1 MFDVWNSTFRL
12 DNLRFYANTPDT
24 AVGLIR
30 SSTFVVSRCEIT
42 SCADTCPFVIG
53 DSRIE
58 SSVSVSIISCSHHS
72 SSESPS
78 LLPLVSGPASFSP
91 STSDGSDGGDN
102 ADTFGVGSVS
112 IVGSGLT
119 MKSQHLVVGTGPL
132 FDFGSFIGSGLCGIV
147 GCSVSLSTSSL
158 TNTTSTLLPPR
169 TAPSCSFLTQ
179 RLIGVSVLE
188 STNHL
193 CGTSGLSLDWAGS
206 SLLSNCSFSSC
217 TTNSA
222 PSPIAEPTQDPSKE
236 YTTHISKSSRISHE
250 QHYEDEAVR
259 NPVWIVSCAFSDL
272 SASTY
277 GAAVSSIH
285 YRADYVVKDTS
296 FVRCRTTDSVSTGG
310 ALFLMHNNDSSGVG
324 KFSFTLFNCWFSN
337 NTGTRGGHFKVQF
350 LHPLTIAKCTF
361 EDSRSKTAS
370 PLKQENPI
378 RIFIVGDCRFD
389 NSTVSNNEGYRTG
402 GIWLKQYQALGSVVL
417 TDILFDDNVCT
428 NTTQGNHVYDYMIDG
443 DIGVMKS
450 GTALV
455 VVFSV
460 DFLQN
465 EGLIDVD
472 VFDPFSCV
480 KRNM

>member
-1 MFDVWNSTFRL
+1 
-12 DNLRFYANTPDT
+12 
-24 AVGLIR
+24 
-30 SSTFVVSRCEIT
+30 
-42 SCADTCPFVIG
+42 
-53 DSRIE
+53 
-58 SSVSVSIISCSHHS
+58 
-72 SSESPS
+72 
-78 LLPLVSGPASFSP
+78 
-91 STSDGSDGGDN
+91 
-102 ADTFGVGSVS
+102 
-112 IVGSGLT
+112 

-296 FVRCRTTDSVSTGG
+296 FVRCRTTDSRSR
-310 ALFLMHNNDSSGVG
+310 

-337 NTGTRGGHFKVQF
+337 NTGTRGGHFQVQF

-472 VFDPFSCV
+472 VLEGDVVRIPNQLSFVIPPVQLDITLYVSSVRGEVSKLCGAKNKWITEDVVSWAEWDGQAGDPVDSIAGKTRGDDCDSEFTRDATARRADRSVLAVVCV
-480 KRNM
+480 ALCCERCCDSEAGIDRRNAIFIKNTHRRHKRYV